1 MFGEEKE
8 SKERLKLSLMLS
20 QVVVTF
26 IRTVIF
32 AFFFP
37 LFIVFVF
44 VIISL

>member
-32 AFFFP
+32 AFFS

>member
-8 SKERLKLSLMLS
+8 SKERLKLGLMLS

-32 AFFFP
+32 AFFFLCL
-37 LFIVFVF
+37 LFLV
-44 VIISL
+44 L